1 MIRRVQL
8 ESPFRGET
16 DEQTEEFLR
25 YGLRAMAH
33 SLSLGEAPFASHLLY
48 TQVLDDKDPE
58 QRRQGIEAG
67 LAWGRAADATVVYSD
82 YGVSSGMQQGIDR
95 AVDQLR
101 PVEFRRIGKVSPA
114 P

>member
-1 MIRRVQL
+1 
-8 ESPFRGET
+8 
-16 DEQTEEFLR
+16 
-25 YGLRAMAH
+25 MAH

>member
-16 DEQTEEFLR
+16 DQQTDDFVQ
-25 YGLRAMAH
+25 YALRAMAH

-48 TQVLDDKDPE
+48 TRVLNDKDPE

-67 LAWGRAADATVVYSD
+67 LAWGRAADVTAVYSD
-82 YGVSSGMQQGIDR
+82 YGISTGMQQGIDR
-95 AVDQLR
+95 ATQEGR
-101 PVEFRRIGKVSPA
+101 PIEFREIGRNVTA